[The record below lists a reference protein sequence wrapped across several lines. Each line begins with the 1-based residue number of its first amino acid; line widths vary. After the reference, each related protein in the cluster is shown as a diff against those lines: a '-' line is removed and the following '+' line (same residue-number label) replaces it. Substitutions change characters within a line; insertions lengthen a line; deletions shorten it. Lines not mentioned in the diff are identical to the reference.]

1 MAYNKKTALIANIH
15 AIQKAFELKAEN
27 RKANEEEREILKK
40 YTGFGGLKCVIDTR
54 PVKDWSKEDQSLYP
68 AVVELNRIIGVNT
81 KDDRERKEYMESV
94 KSSVL
99 TAFYTPEYFI
109 KTLGGILSKAAP
121 GAIQTMIDP
130 SSGTGRFLHAF
141 DGTETADKLEKTA
154 YEKDILTGLI
164 LTSLEPETKVN
175 IAGFETIPA
184 ADMGKYDLAIS
195 NIPFGDFR
203 VFDPI
208 LSNSKDK
215 VKKSSTLK
223 IHNYF
228 FVKALDA
235 VKEGGLIVFIT
246 SRGLADAKMNKP
258 IREYLMQNSNL
269 VSAVRLPDNLFE
281 SEAGVEVGS
290 DLIILQKNSRKNGMS
305 EKERMFTETREW
317 DVRKFEN
324 GQEGIYGMIS
334 QNRYINGDYLFSP
347 VDYPNYIGDPYETT
361 DRFGKITV
369 KFDPCDVIIADEL
382 KDIVDRDFKE
392 KYKKE
397 LLNRVKVSNE
407 RKEDDTKN
415 VLGGE
420 ILSLFDLFGL
430 TAEERTQIKG
440 TGKRKRKQNTVP
452 LQSNTGKREFNGTW
466 WSNHY
471 QTGITVNYEGQVGTL
486 SIENGKYMFNPH
498 ERISLIERNILS
510 SYIAIRDK
518 YWELFDF
525 EHEHQIENEGFRH
538 MLNDAYDSFVER
550 YGGLREKQAAPVIMM
565 DPAADEI
572 LALERYENGK
582 RIKADIFS
590 EPVSFRKNKEEET
603 MTVEEAL
610 AASLN
615 FNGKVDLT
623 YIGHYSKKS
632 EEEILNALKDR
643 ILYNPVEDEWE
654 IRSRMIAGNVYEKI
668 NQFKPFLM
676 DEYCENYKE
685 DIENSLKALE
695 EGKPEKI
702 PFEELDF
709 NFGERWISCDIY
721 SDFATEIFKVPTKI
735 EYFPRQDTFTVK
747 MKEYSSA
754 AQSLWGVE
762 WKLAAEDIMLN
773 AMYNTFPQITK
784 TVYNGNEK
792 TKEVDAE
799 ATQLAASKIQDM
811 QERFIEWLDAR
822 DVRTKDTLADTYNE
836 RFNCFVRPHYDGS
849 CQTFPGLSFDKF
861 DYKELYPSQ
870 KDAIWM
876 IKQNGGGICDHQV
889 GSGKTMI
896 MCVAAYE
903 MKRIGMIHKPMIIAL
918 KANVHEIADTFQKAY
933 PNAKILYP
941 QKDDFTP
948 KKRAALFKDIKNNN
962 WDCIILTHEQF
973 KKIPQALE
981 IQKEI
986 FLEEINDI
994 EESLEV
1000 LEKSGTSISKKL
1012 IKGMETRKE
1021 NLAAKLNMVINKINE
1036 NTDDNIDFRSMG
1048 IDHIFVDESHKFKN
1062 LTFNTRHQRVAGIG
1076 NTTGSGKALNLFF
1089 AIRDIQKRTGK
1100 DLGATFLSGTTIS
1113 NSLTELYAL
1122 FKYLRPKALDKQG
1135 ITCFDAWAAIY
1146 TRKSTDFEFS
1156 VTNSIIQKERFR
1168 YFVKVPELAIFYNQ
1182 ITDYRTADMIGIDR
1196 PEAEHIF
1203 INIPPTPAQQEFNK
1217 TLIEFAKTGKGELLG
1232 RGRLSETEEKA
1243 KMLIATDYARKMALD
1258 MRMIDPYKYADEI
1271 DGKVDYCVKELYK
1284 LYCDFDH
1291 CKGTQF
1297 VFSDLGT
1304 YKEGEWNVYSEI
1316 KEQLVRDCD
1325 IPESE
1330 IRFIQE
1336 CKTEKQKKKLIED
1349 MQEGKIRIAFGSTSM
1364 LGTGVNAQKR
1374 AVAVHH
1380 LDTPWVP
1387 SDLEQ
1392 RNGRAIRK
1400 GNIIAKEFAG
1410 NKVKIITY
1418 ATEMS
1423 LDAYK
1428 FNLLQN
1434 KQQFITQLKSQQL
1447 GSRSM
1452 DEGSMDENSGM
1463 NFAEYVAILSG
1474 NTDLLDKAKLDKK
1487 IKQLEKERMLFQKDI
1502 LYTERKCQ
1510 YLKEKNESL
1519 TKASNDMHKDYN
1531 SFLTSE
1537 KNGFKDKEGNSLY
1550 GKEVGKYLNELKHT
1564 GSNINNIIVGSY
1576 NGHDVYMKKDDF
1588 GYYGFGIIG
1597 KESGRMYSTNSGK
1610 IPLSHADTIG
1620 WLEDIGN
1627 SLGKRAEYMEDEIAK
1642 NKKNIQEMTEGLKG
1656 KVWGKEKLLA
1666 EMKRETKEL
1675 EEKIKKALKE
1685 IDKEQ
1690 EKKNVTIEGIQI
1702 KTKKGFK
1709 EETDTFISALVNGE
1723 YLSLPLEEKDRK
1735 RIESGE
1741 RLEELAY
1748 EIFVSRNPEYLGPNA
1763 TVDEMEL
1770 YYSQFLG
1777 KTIDIPEIT
1786 TGKVVAVQKDENNI
1800 HLFIEGKENPVSV
1813 GYTERYVSVIQ
1824 EEIKSQKGL
1833 CR

>member
-1 MAYNKKTALIANIH
+1 MAYNKKNALISNIK
-15 AIQKAFELKAEN
+15 AIEKAFELKGQKRA
-27 RKANEEEREILKK
+27 ADEEELDILRK

-54 PVKDWSKEDQSLYP
+54 PVRDWSKDDQPLYP
-68 AVVELNRIIGVNT
+68 AVVELQRIIEMNT
-81 KDDRERKEYMESV
+81 KNDREKKEYMESV

-109 KTLGGILSKAAP
+109 KALGNVLSEKI
-121 GAIQTMIDP
+121 GTINSMIDP

-141 DGTETADKLEKTA
+141 DGTGMEENIEKTA

-164 LTSLEPETKVN
+164 LSTLEPDTKVN

-184 ADMGKYDLAIS
+184 VDMGKYDIAIS

-203 VFDPI
+203 VFDPV

-215 VKKSSTLK
+215 TRKAATMK

-228 FVKALDA
+228 FVKALDT
-235 VKEGGLIVFIT
+235 VKEGGLVVFIT
-246 SRGLADAKMNKP
+246 SRGLADAKTNKP
-258 IREYLMQNSNL
+258 IREYLMQHSNL
-269 VSAVRLPDNLFE
+269 ISAVRLPDDLFE

-290 DLIILQKNSRKNGMS
+290 DLIILQKDSRKKEMS

-317 DVRKFEN
+317 DIRTFEN
-324 GQEGIYGMIS
+324 GQEGVVGMIS

-347 VDYPNYIGDPYETT
+347 VDFPNYIGDPYETT
-361 DRFGKITV
+361 DRFGKLTY

-382 KDIVDRDFKE
+382 KDILERDFDE
-392 KYKKE
+392 KYRKELANPLNIIREKKE
-397 LLNRVKVSNE
+397 EESVR
-407 RKEDDTKN
+407 N

-420 ILSLFDLFGL
+420 CLSLFELFGMSDD
-430 TAEERTQIKG
+430 ERTQIKT
-440 TGKRKRKQNTVP
+440 TGKRKGRTNIPQPIKNM
-452 LQSNTGKREFNGTW
+452 GKREFNGTW
-466 WSNHY
+466 WSEHY
-471 QTGITVNYEGQVGTL
+471 QNGTNVNYEGQVGTL

-498 ERISLIERNILS
+498 NNLSLVQKNILS
-510 SYIAIRDK
+510 AYIAIRDK
-518 YWELFDF
+518 YWELFDY
-525 EHEHQIENEGFRH
+525 EHDHQIENDGYRH

-550 YGGLREKQAAPVIMM
+550 FGGIREKQASPVIMM

-572 LALERYENGK
+572 LALERYEDGK
-582 RIKADIFS
+582 RIKANIFS
-590 EPVSFRKNKEEET
+590 EPVSFRVYKEEKT
-603 MTVEEAL
+603 MTVSEAL
-610 AASLN
+610 ASSLN
-615 FNGKVDLT
+615 LYGTVNFPYMEECSRKG
-623 YIGHYSKKS
+623 
-632 EEEILNALKDR
+632 EEEILEELKGQ
-643 ILYNPVEDEWE
+643 IFYNPIQDEWE
-654 IRSRMIAGNVYEKI
+654 IKSRMVAGNVYEKI
-668 NQFKPFLM
+668 RQFRPYLM
-676 DEYCENYKE
+676 DEYSENYRT
-685 DIENSLKALE
+685 DIEDSLKALE

-709 NFGERWISCDIY
+709 NLGERWISCNLY
-721 SDFATEIFKVPTKI
+721 SDFATEIFNVPTKI
-735 EYFPRQDTFTVK
+735 EYFPSQDTYTVK

-762 WKLAAEDIMLN
+762 WKMSAEEIMIN
-773 AMYNTFPQITK
+773 AMYNTFPQITR
-784 TVYNGNEK
+784 TVSKDGERV
-792 TKEVDAE
+792 KEIDAE
-799 ATQLAASKIQDM
+799 ATQLAASKIQEM
-811 QERFIEWLDAR
+811 QEKFIEWLNDR
-822 DVRTKDTLADTYNE
+822 DIRIKDGLADTYNE

-889 GSGKTMI
+889 GAGKTMI
-896 MCVAAYE
+896 MCVAAHE

-918 KANVHEIADTFQKAY
+918 KANVHEIAETYQKAY
-933 PNAKILYP
+933 PEAKILYP
-941 QKDDFTP
+941 GKDDFNP
-948 KKRAALFKDIKNNN
+948 KKRMALFQDIKNNN

-981 IQKEI
+981 IQREI
-986 FLEEINDI
+986 FIDEINDI
-994 EESLEV
+994 EESLAV
-1000 LEKSGTSISKKL
+1000 LEKSGVSISRKL

-1021 NLAAKLNMVINKINE
+1021 NLSVKLHEIIHKINE
-1036 NTDDNIDFRSMG
+1036 RTDENIDFRSMG

-1076 NTTGSGKALNLFF
+1076 NTKGSEKALNLFF

-1100 DLGATFLSGTTIS
+1100 DLGATFISGTTIS

-1122 FKYLRPKALDKQG
+1122 FKYLRPQALEKQG

-1146 TRKSTDFEFS
+1146 TRKSTEFEFS

-1168 YFVKVPELAIFYNQ
+1168 YFVKVPELAMFYNE

-1196 PEAEHIF
+1196 PEAEHVF
-1203 INIPPTPAQQEFNK
+1203 INIPPTPAQKEFNK
-1217 TLIEFAKTGKGELLG
+1217 TLIEFAKTGNGELLG
-1232 RGRLSETEEKA
+1232 RGKLSDSEEKA

-1258 MRMIDPYKYADEI
+1258 MRMIDPYRYADEV
-1271 DGKVDYCVKELYK
+1271 DGKVDCCVRELYK
-1284 LYCDFDH
+1284 YYCDYDH

-1316 KEQLVRDCD
+1316 RNLLVHDYEL
-1325 IPESE
+1325 PESE

-1336 CKTEKQKKKLIED
+1336 CKTEKQKKKLIEE
-1349 MQEGKIRIAFGSTSM
+1349 MNEGKVRIAFGSTSM

-1387 SDLEQ
+1387 ADLEQ

-1400 GNIIAKEFAG
+1400 GNMIAKEFAD

-1452 DEGSMDENSGM
+1452 DEGAMDEKNGM

-1474 NTDLLDKAKLDKK
+1474 NTDLLEKAKLDKK
-1487 IKQLEKERMLFQKDI
+1487 IKQLEKEWMLYQKDRNS
-1502 LYTERKCQ
+1502 TERRCQ
-1510 YLKEKNESL
+1510 YLKDRNETLQKTS
-1519 TKASNDMHKDYN
+1519 SDMYKDYDA
-1531 SFLTSE
+1531 FMASE
-1537 KNGFKDKEGNSLY
+1537 KDGFKDMNGNCLY
-1550 GKEVGKYLNELKHT
+1550 GKEAGKYLNELKLT
-1564 GSNINNIIVGSY
+1564 KFVAVKETIGTY
-1576 NGHDVYMKKDDF
+1576 NGHEVYMKRNDN
-1588 GYYGFGIIG
+1588 GSYSFGIVG

-1610 IPLSHADTIG
+1610 LPLGHADAVPWID
-1620 WLEDIGN
+1620 DIG
-1627 SLGKRAEYMEDEIAK
+1627 STLKKRATVIDDEISQ
-1642 NKKNIQEMTEGLKG
+1642 NRKNIARMTDGLQSKE
-1656 KVWGKEKLLA
+1656 WGKEKVLSEL
-1666 EMKRETKEL
+1666 KRQVAEL
-1675 EEKIKKALKE
+1675 EEKIRKELKE
-1685 IDKEQ
+1685 IDREQ
-1690 EKKNVTIEGIQI
+1690 ERRNITIEEVKL
-1702 KTKKGFK
+1702 KTGRGFDG
-1709 EETDTFISALVNGE
+1709 DTRTLLSALVNGD
-1723 YLSLPLEEKDRK
+1723 YFSL
-1735 RIESGE
+1735 
-1741 RLEELAY
+1741 RLDDSDQAKLDDGMNPEELAY
-1748 EIFVSRNPEYLGPNA
+1748 EVFVSRNPNFLKEDS
-1763 TVDEMEL
+1763 TVEEL
-1770 YYSQFLG
+1770 ERFYSQFIG
-1777 KTIDIPEIT
+1777 KTVDIPEKGK
-1786 TGKVVAVQKDENNI
+1786 GKVLGLEKDGNSVR
-1800 HLFIEGKENPVSV
+1800 LSLEGKDDAVTV
-1813 GYTERYVSVIQ
+1813 GYKERNLSVIQ

>member
-1 MAYNKKTALIANIH
+1 MAYNKKNALIANIK
-15 AIQKAFELKAEN
+15 AIQKAFELKGEK
-27 RKANEEEREILKK
+27 RKANEEELAILRK
-40 YTGFGGLKCVIDTR
+40 YSGFGGLKCVIDTR
-54 PVKDWSKEDQSLYP
+54 PVREWSKDDQPLYP
-68 AVVELNRIIGVNT
+68 AVVELQRIIDTNT
-81 KDDRERKEYMESV
+81 NNDRERKEYMESV

-109 KTLGGILSKAAP
+109 RALGNILSEKT
-121 GAIQTMIDP
+121 GGTITSMIDP
-130 SSGTGRFLHAF
+130 SSGNGRFLHAF
-141 DGTETADKLEKTA
+141 DGTDTAGRLEKTA

-164 LTSLEPETKVN
+164 LSSLEPDTKVN

-184 ADMGKYDLAIS
+184 ADMGKYDIAIS

-215 VKKSSTLK
+215 ARKAATLK

-235 VKEGGLIVFIT
+235 VKEGGLVVFIT
-246 SRGLADAKMNKP
+246 SRGLADAKTNKP
-258 IREYLMQNSNL
+258 IREYLMQHSNL
-269 VSAVRLPDNLFE
+269 ISAVRLPDNLFE

-290 DLIILQKNSRKNGMS
+290 DLIILQKDSRKKEMT
-305 EKERMFTETREW
+305 EKERMFTETRNW
-317 DVRKFEN
+317 DIREFEN
-324 GQEGIYGMIS
+324 GQTGVLGMIS

-361 DRFGKITV
+361 DRFGKITY

-382 KDIVDRDFKE
+382 KDILERDFDE
-392 KYKKE
+392 KYRKQEKKV
-397 LLNRVKVSNE
+397 NIVPAD
-407 RKEDDTKN
+407 KEEESVRN
-415 VLGGE
+415 ILGGE
-420 ILSLFDLFGL
+420 CLSLFELFGMSDD
-430 TAEERTQIKG
+430 ERTQIKT
-440 TGKRKRKQNTVP
+440 TGKRKNRHGNPHPKIE
-452 LQSNTGKREFNGTW
+452 TGKRVFNGTW
-466 WSNHY
+466 WSEHY
-471 QTGITVNYEGQVGTL
+471 QNGTNVNYEGQVGTL
-486 SIENGKYMFNPH
+486 SIEGGKYMFTPH
-498 ERISLIERNILS
+498 ENLSLIQKNILS

-525 EHEHQIENEGFRH
+525 EHEHQVENEGYRH

-550 YGGLREKQAAPVIMM
+550 FGGMREKQAAPVIMM

-572 LALERYENGK
+572 LTLERYENGV
-582 RIKADIFS
+582 RIKADIFN
-590 EPVSFRKNKEEET
+590 EPVSFRTFKEEET
-603 MTVEEAL
+603 MTVSEAL

-615 FNGKVDLT
+615 LYGTVNIP
-623 YIGHYSKKS
+623 YIKECSQKQ
-632 EEEILNALKDR
+632 EDEILEELKGQ
-643 ILYNPVEDEWE
+643 ILYNPIEEEWE
-654 IRSRMIAGNVYEKI
+654 IKNRMIAGNVYEKI
-668 NQFKPFLM
+668 RKFKPYLM
-676 DEYCENYKE
+676 DEYSENYKTE
-685 DIENSLKALE
+685 IEETINTLE
-695 EGKPEKI
+695 ENKPEKI

-709 NFGERWISCDIY
+709 NLGERWISCNLY
-721 SDFATEIFKVPTKI
+721 SDFATEIFNIPTKI
-735 EYFPRQDTFTVK
+735 EYFPAQDIFTVK

-754 AQSLWGVE
+754 AQSLWGIE
-762 WKLAAEDIMLN
+762 WKMSAEDIMTN
-773 AMYNTFPQITK
+773 AMYNTFPQITR
-784 TVYNGNEK
+784 TVYIGGEK
-792 TKEVDAE
+792 RKEVDAE
-799 ATQLAASKIQDM
+799 ATQLAASKIQEM
-811 QERFIEWLDAR
+811 QEKFIEWLNDR
-822 DVRTKDTLADTYNE
+822 DIRIKDELANTYNE

-849 CQTFPGLSFDKF
+849 FQSFPGLSFDKF

-889 GSGKTMI
+889 GAGKTMI
-896 MCVAAYE
+896 MCVAAHE

-918 KANVHEIADTFQKAY
+918 KANVHEIAETYQKAY
-933 PNAKILYP
+933 PDARILYP
-941 QKDDFTP
+941 KKDDFTP
-948 KKRAALFKDIKNNN
+948 KKRMALFQDIKNNN

-986 FLEEINDI
+986 FLDEINDI

-1021 NLAAKLNMVINKINE
+1021 NLAAKLNLIIHNINE
-1036 NTDDNIDFRSMG
+1036 KTDDNIDFRSMG

-1113 NSLTELYAL
+1113 NSLTELYVL

-1135 ITCFDAWAAIY
+1135 ITCFDAWAAIF
-1146 TRKSTDFEFS
+1146 TRKSTEFEFS

-1168 YFVKVPELAIFYNQ
+1168 YFVKVPELAMFYNE
-1182 ITDYRTADMIGIDR
+1182 ITDYRTAEMIGIDR
-1196 PEAEHIF
+1196 PEAEHVF
-1203 INIPPTPAQQEFNK
+1203 INIPPTPAQKEFNK
-1217 TLIEFAKTGKGELLG
+1217 ILIEFAKTGRGELLG
-1232 RGRLSETEEKA
+1232 RGKLSDTEEKA

-1258 MRMIDPYKYADEI
+1258 MRMIDPHKYADEI
-1271 DGKVDYCVKELYK
+1271 DGKVDRCVQELYRY
-1284 LYCDFDH
+1284 YCDFDH

-1316 KEQLVRDCD
+1316 REQLIRECD
-1325 IPESE
+1325 IPASE

-1336 CKTEKQKKKLIED
+1336 CKTEAQKKKLIED
-1349 MQEGKIRIAFGSTSM
+1349 MQEGKVRIAFGSTSM

-1400 GNIIAKEFAG
+1400 GNMIAKEFAD

-1452 DEGSMDENSGM
+1452 DEGGMDEKGGM
-1463 NFAEYVAILSG
+1463 NFAEYVAVLSG
-1474 NTDLLDKAKLDKK
+1474 NTELLEKAKLDKK
-1487 IKQLEKERMLFQKDI
+1487 IKQLEKERMLFQKDK
-1502 LYTERKCQ
+1502 LSTERQCQ
-1510 YLKEKNESL
+1510 YLKDRNETL
-1519 TKASNDMHKDYN
+1519 QKAASDMYKDYDA
-1531 SFLTSE
+1531 FMASE
-1537 KNGFKDKEGNSLY
+1537 KTGFKDKDGNYLY
-1550 GKEVGKYLNELKHT
+1550 GKEAGKYLSELKHT
-1564 GSNINNIIVGSY
+1564 HTTDDTETIGTF
-1576 NGHDVYMKKDDF
+1576 NGHDVYMKKN
-1588 GYYGFGIIG
+1588 GNGSYGFGLVG

-1610 IPLSHADTIG
+1610 LPLGHAEAIP
-1620 WLEDIGN
+1620 WLENIG
-1627 SLGKRAEYMEDEIAK
+1627 STLKKRATYIDDEIVR
-1642 NKKNIQEMTEGLKG
+1642 NGKNIQEMTYGLQS
-1656 KVWGKEKLLA
+1656 KVWGKERTLA
-1666 EMKRETKEL
+1666 EMKRQVAEL
-1675 EEKIKKALKE
+1675 EEKIRKELKE
-1685 IDKEQ
+1685 IDREQ
-1690 EKKNVTIEGIQI
+1690 ERNNITVEEVQI
-1702 KTKKGFK
+1702 KGKKGFNG
-1709 EETDTFISALVNGE
+1709 ETVTYISAIVNGE
-1723 YLSLPLEEKDRK
+1723 YVSLPLENTDK
-1735 RIESGE
+1735 E
-1741 RLEELAY
+1741 RLDAGEDLNSIAY
-1748 EIFVSRNPEYLGPNA
+1748 EIFVSRNPKYLSENA
-1763 TVDEMEL
+1763 SDEEL
-1770 YYSQFLG
+1770 KVFYSQFIG
-1777 KTIDIPEIT
+1777 KTVEIPDKA
-1786 TGKVVAVQKDENNI
+1786 TGKIIAVE
-1800 HLFIEGKENPVSV
+1800 KENGYVSLTMEGRDESVPVS
-1813 GYTERYVSVIQ
+1813 YMERNLSVIQ
-1824 EEIKSQKGL
+1824 KEINNQKGL